1 MAMLEITAYDE
12 DGLEIGTFNIP
23 EGEVEIG
30 YCFSGMEIIEVHAI
44 ARCGS
49 DATVTI
55 DFF

>member
-1 MAMLEITAYDE
+1 MLEITAYDE
-12 DGLEIGTFNIP
+12 DGLEIGTFDIP

-49 DATVTI
+49 DATVTV